1 MKIPCEYCGQM
12 IPETEQT
19 CPYCGAA
26 NKNVKRAAYGVPTT
40 IEELRAW
47 CKAHNLPLQDMR
59 VFIGEDYRGAKA
71 FGIYK
76 DEATGN
82 FVVYKNKADGTR
94 AVRYEGNDEAY
105 AVNELYLKIKE
116 RVDEQKRHLGT
127 RGAGGAKGSK
137 ALEKVT
143 NVFLKALI
151 RCIVLQAII
160 ITLVSAIALSSW
172 FRREPSSGYY
182 DYQGSTY
189 YYDNSDWYEWDNYI
203 EAWSPTQVDRELKKN
218 ADDYYQTYGWREDYE
233 AGDFKESSYYGE
245 KERASDD
252 WDSDY
257 DWDSNDDWDSNY
269 DWDSSD
275 SWDSGYDDW
284 DSDW

>member
-116 RVDEQKRHLGT
+116 RVDVQKSHM
-127 RGAGGAKGSK
+127 GSK
-137 ALEKVT
+137 HAKASAKLTRLPIQSFIYLVMALT
-143 NVFLKALI
+143 TAF
-151 RCIVLQAII
+151 AI
-160 ITLVSAIALSSW
+160 LLPFWQMSG
-172 FRREPSSGYY
+172 PSRGYY
-182 DYQGSTY
+182 VYEDQTY
-189 YYDNSDWYEWDNYI
+189 YYDRSDWYEWDTTY
-203 EAWSPTQVDRELKKN
+203 EEWSPTQADAELEEN
-218 ADDYYQTYGWREDYE
+218 YEDYWE
-233 AGDFKESSYYGE
+233 SRTWTAGWDAGDFEESSWYSE
-245 KERASDD
+245 QEWEDDD
-252 WDSDY
+252 WD
-257 DWDSNDDWDSNY
+257 Y